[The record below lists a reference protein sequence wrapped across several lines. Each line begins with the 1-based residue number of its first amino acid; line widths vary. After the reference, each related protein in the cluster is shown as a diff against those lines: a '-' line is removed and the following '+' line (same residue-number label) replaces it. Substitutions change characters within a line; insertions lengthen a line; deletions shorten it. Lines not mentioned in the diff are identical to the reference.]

1 MRSSSADLAAGIFSL
16 LFAGVFFAQ
25 SGELEGVGLL
35 YPQWL
40 IGLISLG
47 GLVLLLQGL
56 NKRRGRDSIVDKE
69 VATYSRVGIITALSV
84 GYALLISGLGFYPAS
99 VIFLSLS
106 AIILNDSGEPP
117 YKAACMLTIIMCF
130 AVWLV
135 FAVLL
140 GVPTPEGML
149 LQ

>member
-1 MRSSSADLAAGIFSL
+1 MFSL

-40 IGLISLG
+40 IGLIALG

-56 NKRRGRDSIVDKE
+56 NKRRGSRDSIVDKE
-69 VATYSRVGIITALSV
+69 AATYSRVGIIIALSV
-84 GYALLISGLGFYPAS
+84 GYALLISVFGFYPAS

-149 LQ
+149 FQ